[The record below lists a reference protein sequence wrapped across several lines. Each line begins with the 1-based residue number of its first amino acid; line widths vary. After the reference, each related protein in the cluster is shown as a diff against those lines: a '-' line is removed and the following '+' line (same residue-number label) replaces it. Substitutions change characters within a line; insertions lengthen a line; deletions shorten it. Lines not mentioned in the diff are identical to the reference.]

1 MRIALFPGSF
11 DPFHNGH
18 LEIVEAASKLF
29 EEVVVA
35 PMRNTQKGDPLFTL
49 DERKEMIAESV
60 AHLTNVRLAPLS
72 SLVVDLARELGA
84 DVIVKGLRVAS
95 DAEAELQQ
103 AQMNK
108 KVAGIET
115 LFIPS
120 SSEYSFIASKYVRDF
135 AKFGGADRVGFT
147 VPEPVLRKLREKF
160 SSDGISSLR
169 QAATKTTRTP
179 APKSE
184 ARV

>member
-1 MRIALFPGSF
+1 LRTALFPGSF

-29 EEVVVA
+29 DHVVVA
-35 PMRNTQKGDPLFTL
+35 PMRNTQKGEPLFTL
-49 DERKEMIAESV
+49 EERQRMITDSV
-60 AHLTNVRLAPLS
+60 AHLPNVTLAVFS
-72 SLVVDLARELGA
+72 SLVVDLAREVGA

-108 KVAGIET
+108 KVSGIET
-115 LFIPS
+115 LFIPC

-135 AKFGGADRVGFT
+135 ARFGGADRIGST
-147 VPEPVLRKLREKF
+147 VPEPVLVKLKEKF
-160 SSDGISSLR
+160 AWPRDGK
-169 QAATKTTRTP
+169 A
-179 APKSE
+179 
-184 ARV
+184 